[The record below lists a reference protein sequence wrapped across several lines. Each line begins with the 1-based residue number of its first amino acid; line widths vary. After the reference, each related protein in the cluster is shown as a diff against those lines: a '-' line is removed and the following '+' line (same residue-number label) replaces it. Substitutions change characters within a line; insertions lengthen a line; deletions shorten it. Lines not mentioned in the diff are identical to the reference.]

1 MKKAHLVI
9 LAALALVAT
18 LALGTAYAADKGG
31 IYIGVKGGYEYKDSS
46 KNLTD
51 TASTAVGGEN
61 NNATSKFSDK
71 SGGTFGGEIGY
82 NFAGM
87 GVPVRAEVEY
97 LYHNQFKVTATNATS
112 GGSTGAFS
120 SKIDIHTVF
129 ANLYYD
135 INTGTAFTPYV
146 GAGLGVAWV
155 NQKVASTFN
164 GWTPG
169 TMDGNF
175 DTTNFAWNVG
185 AGVGYSLTDH
195 IVIDLGY
202 RYTSFGDAKK
212 VDKVRSDAL
221 GNIQFQAKD
230 ITAHE
235 ALLGLR
241 YQF

>member
-87 GVPVRAEVEY
+87 GVPVRAEV
-97 LYHNQFKVTATNATS
+97 
-112 GGSTGAFS
+112 
-120 SKIDIHTVF
+120 
-129 ANLYYD
+129 
-135 INTGTAFTPYV
+135 
-146 GAGLGVAWV
+146 
-155 NQKVASTFN
+155 
-164 GWTPG
+164 
-169 TMDGNF
+169 
-175 DTTNFAWNVG
+175 
-185 AGVGYSLTDH
+185 
-195 IVIDLGY
+195 
-202 RYTSFGDAKK
+202 
-212 VDKVRSDAL
+212 
-221 GNIQFQAKD
+221 
-230 ITAHE
+230 
-235 ALLGLR
+235 
-241 YQF
+241 